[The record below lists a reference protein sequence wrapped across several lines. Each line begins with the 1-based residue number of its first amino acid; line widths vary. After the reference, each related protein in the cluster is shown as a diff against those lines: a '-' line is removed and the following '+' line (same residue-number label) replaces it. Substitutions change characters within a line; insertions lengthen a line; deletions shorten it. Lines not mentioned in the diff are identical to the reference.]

1 MPTIP
6 AAAIKAAATELATL
20 ANLPRMA
27 AQALLDAGAVNVGG
41 RLLAQIDEQDARVE
55 EVAVAVLR
63 AALPHLLPTDRT
75 DRTDR
80 TDDIGTDGGGTWP
93 DPRVTDMAQRYGRL
107 VVPPGDDWE
116 VRPDGDPGDRPRR
129 PRPDRTDDTPDD

>member
-1 MPTIP
+1 MTEIP
-6 AAAIKAAATELATL
+6 AAAIEAAATELATL

-27 AQALLDAGAVNVGG
+27 AQALIDAGAVNVGS

-63 AALPHLLPTDRT
+63 AALPHLLPTDRA
-75 DRTDR
+75 
-80 TDDIGTDGGGTWP
+80 DDAGTEGGGTWP
-93 DPRVTDMAQRYGRL
+93 DPQITDMAQRYGRL